1 MDKTPTVF
9 AAAALL
15 CLFASPPAR
24 AETQG
29 ILACQ
34 ITLSQ
39 FAEDALAS
47 KTRLNAEQLHRV
59 GHIVDLGRSQCRSGP
74 DLVLANIQSARAALP
89 LQTGRR
95 MGTRFSDFWPTP
107 ARLKA
112 HWQQLKHGQ
121 TSPHPGHNPFG
132 ALMMLA
138 LWAVVLGLGISG
150 YLMGTDRFWGDDA
163 VEAIHETLADGL
175 MVLVGLH
182 IAAALLMSYLEKTNL
197 VRAMIT
203 GVKKRPD

>member
-1 MDKTPTVF
+1 MAITYHKRNHTMPSVKVWDLPVR
-9 AAAALL
+9 L
-15 CLFASPPAR
+15 CHW
-24 AETQG
+24 
-29 ILACQ
+29 
-34 ITLSQ
+34 
-39 FAEDALAS
+39 ALA
-47 KTRLNAEQLHRV
+47 A
-59 GHIVDLGRSQCRSGP
+59 C
-74 DLVLANIQSARAALP
+74 VLANLAFTESGSDLHELAGYTAVGIVAFRLLWGLIGSRHA
-89 LQTGRR
+89 
-95 MGTRFSDFWPTP
+95 RFSDFWPTP

-150 YLMGTDRFWGDDA
+150 YLMGTDRFWADDA